1 MSFNFGIP
9 FNESDP
15 IGFRVDIKQ
24 NGSVV
29 HTFNIEGSYNKG
41 VLYTHVEENINV
53 TGAFTI
59 EFVNLSP
66 SGLAENK
73 NRVAVW
79 NVTWTGNE

>member
-1 MSFNFGIP
+1 MTFNYGVP

-29 HTFNIEGSYNKG
+29 KTFNVEGSVDKG
-41 VLYTHVEENINV
+41 VAQEHTETINV
-53 TGAFTI
+53 SGDFSI

-73 NRVAVW
+73 NRVAIW
-79 NVTWTGNE
+79 NVAWTSVE